1 VESTNSKILT
11 VSYLVIGLITGIVVN
26 VFIDTM
32 AAIATGS
39 FSRVLSADL
48 VKHGMPVALGALAF
62 FVLQFNKPVNQFAEE
77 VVVEIR
83 KVVWPTRKDTM
94 SMTTVV
100 CIMLIIS
107 GFVLG
112 FFDMTSAYVV
122 DFLLHINFE
131 RLFS

>member
-1 VESTNSKILT
+1 
-11 VSYLVIGLITGIVVN
+11 VIGLITGIVVN

-39 FSRVLSADL
+39 FSRVLSTDL
-48 VKHGMPVALGALAF
+48 VKHGMPVALGALGF

>member
-1 VESTNSKILT
+1 MENTNSKILLI
-11 VSYLVIGLITGIVVN
+11 SYLVIGLITAIVMN

-32 AAIATGS
+32 SAIATGS
-39 FSRVLSADL
+39 FSRILSSDA
-48 VKHGMPVALGALAF
+48 VKHGLPIAMGAIAF
-62 FVLQFNKPVNQFAEE
+62 FILQFNKTVNQFAEE
-77 VVVEIR
+77 VVIEIR
-83 KVVWPTRKDTM
+83 RVVWPSRKDTM

-107 GFVLG
+107 GLVLG